1 MFFNLA
7 KVFQKSIVVLAVVMC
22 LIIMENFL
30 NKFLDNNAN
39 DHENS
44 IVRESSIIALE
55 QQQAVESV
63 NDNNVNNNNNI
74 DVAVAIS
81 STDDSQMSEAAVILL
96 WWTPFIGEME
106 YTKNCGN
113 SVCFFTGNHKFLN
126 HEKLKVILIRWHEH
140 CAVSNFLY
148 DWFVLPADTIVLWQQ
163 HK

>member
-1 MFFNLA
+1 MA
-7 KVFQKSIVVLAVVMC
+7 KVFQKCIVILAIVLC
-22 LIIMENFL
+22 LIIMQNFL

-39 DHENS
+39 GHENS
-44 IVRESSIIALE
+44 IKRESSIIVLE

-63 NDNNVNNNNNI
+63 NDNNVNNNNN

-126 HEKLKVILIRWHEH
+126 HEKLKVIFIR
-140 CAVSNFLY
+140 CALY
-148 DWFVLPADTIVLWQQ
+148 SFEFFI
-163 HK
+163 